1 MVPPWVDTLNNAP
14 RSEYI
19 LQAIHKY
26 LTFNPTTLYSQLEA
40 SNTYMSIR
48 WGYKNDS
55 LDCPERFPRN
65 QWKSKSVVVLPLKI
79 SCAELVKWNGHV
91 KTNLPLYDPR
101 NISKEPSTCLET
113 NAHEV
118 NQRPV
123 EQVPFSTMPPKDE
136 GKTRSRSHELT
147 SDSLFR
153 TTQRHVYV
161 SATEV
166 QYLRPVHG
174 MNKRT
179 TKICL
184 SLKTELCQWKCT
196 WYHVNAPVEDTN
208 PRH

>member
-1 MVPPWVDTLNNAP
+1 
-14 RSEYI
+14 
-19 LQAIHKY
+19 
-26 LTFNPTTLYSQLEA
+26 
-40 SNTYMSIR
+40 MSIR

-91 KTNLPLYDPR
+91 NTNLPFYDPR

-136 GKTRSRSHELT
+136 GETHSRSHELT

-196 WYHVNAPVEDTN
+196 
-208 PRH
+208 